1 MKKNK
6 VLTIVIYLIVL
17 AIYNVLTF
25 VLCKNLNPVFW
36 CSYGFMTATYLLHM
50 VVQLVFMNETNKNK
64 QFIKLPMLIISL
76 IFVFVQLI
84 INIVFMDINGKTDVK
99 TVAVVHGIWLAIY
112 AVAILIFNVV
122 KNNSQN
128 RTDEIKQNTVFIK
141 GIGIDIEMM
150 IKNCNDAEIKKTL
163 GKLHDIVLYSDP
175 MSNEYVESEEEQ
187 IMDTMMELKSKM
199 SNGDFV
205 TAERLCYKLMS
216 LFEERN
222 KKILA
227 TK

>member
-6 VLTIVIYLIVL
+6 VLIIVIYLIIL

-25 VLCKNLNPVFW
+25 VLCKNLNSVFW
-36 CSYGFMTATYLLHM
+36 CSYGFMTATYLLHI
-50 VVQLVFMNETNKNK
+50 VVHIMFTNETNKNK
-64 QFIKLPMLIISL
+64 QFINLPVLIVSF

-99 TVAVVHGIWLAIY
+99 TAAVVHGIWFAIY

-122 KNNSQN
+122 KNSSEN
-128 RTDEIKQNTVFIK
+128 RTTEIKQNTVFIK

-163 GKLHDIVLYSDP
+163 GKLHDIVVYSDP
-175 MSNEYVESEEEQ
+175 MSNRYVESEEEQ
-187 IMDTMMELKSKM
+187 IMDNMVELKSTM
-199 SNGDFV
+199 STGDFV
-205 TAERLCYKLMS
+205 SAERLCYKLMS